1 MNGIGWITVAE
12 AARLCGTDELRI
24 TLWMNGNHIAYARFD
39 GILMID
45 GASIAALSAATGS
58 PPSTRTWHSSGDKPG
73 RPGRLR
79 RLLDTPLDAFGL
91 SQRIVRA
98 CRELGVFTVEHL
110 LVHLR
115 RFRFSRLY
123 CVRNFGSGSAA
134 ETLRRLRQDGLT
146 DSGSPR
152 DFKVL
157 YP

>member
-24 TLWMNGNHIAYARFD
+24 TLWMNGNHFAYSRFD
-39 GILMID
+39 GILMI
-45 GASIAALSAATGS
+45 
-58 PPSTRTWHSSGDKPG
+58 KPG

-79 RLLDTPLDAFGL
+79 RLLDTPLDTFGL
-91 SQRIVRA
+91 SQRFVRA

-146 DSGSPR
+146 DGGSPR

>member
-12 AARLCGTDELRI
+12 AARLCGRPQKTVEAQVFRAKTML
-24 TLWMNGNHIAYARFD
+24 
-39 GILMID
+39 
-45 GASIAALSAATGS
+45 AA
-58 PPSTRTWHSSGDKPG
+58 
-73 RPGRLR
+73 
-79 RLLDTPLDAFGL
+79 LDTPLDAFGL

-146 DSGSPR
+146 DGGSPR